1 MDIIETV
8 VRESRHAARTLR
20 RSPSF
25 SLIAILTLGIGLGA
39 ATTIFTLLDRV
50 VLRPL
55 PYPNA
60 DRLIHIGTL
69 WPKVKAGEEYGISR
83 GQYFYFKRHS
93 RALSDILF
101 YDADVTVVPGEDGH
115 LVGGGHPDRHRHV
128 VSVAPHADPTRG
140 QPPGCR
146 PVRLCPVDLE
156 RRRRTASSSGRPVR
170 RRCSSSKAS
179 LSAASAS

>member
-1 MDIIETV
+1 MDMIETV

-25 SLIAILTLGIGLGA
+25 SLIAI
-39 ATTIFTLLDRV
+39 FTLLDRV

-60 DRLIHIGTL
+60 GRLIHIGTL

-115 LVGGGHPDRHRHV
+115 P
-128 VSVAPHADPTRG
+128 A
-140 QPPGCR
+140 
-146 PVRLCPVDLE
+146 E
-156 RRRRTASSSGRPVR
+156 R
-170 RRCSSSKAS
+170 
-179 LSAASAS
+179 

>member
-69 WPKVKAGEEYGISR
+69 WPKTFPGQEYSISR
-83 GQYFYFKRHS
+83 GQYFYFRDNS
-93 RALSDILF
+93 GVL
-101 YDADVTVVPGEDGH
+101 AD
-115 LVGGGHPDRHRHV
+115 L
-128 VSVAPHADPTRG
+128 
-140 QPPGCR
+140 
-146 PVRLCPVDLE
+146 
-156 RRRRTASSSGRPVR
+156 
-170 RRCSSSKAS
+170 
-179 LSAASAS
+179 

>member
-69 WPKVKAGEEYGISR
+69 WPKVKAGEEYAISK
-83 GQYFYFKRHS
+83 GQFFYFKKNS
-93 RALSDILF
+93 SALANLGLYNTSMLPI
-101 YDADVTVVPGEDGH
+101 PGDGD
-115 LVGGGHPDRHRHV
+115 HP
-128 VSVAPHADPTRG
+128 S
-140 QPPGCR
+140 
-146 PVRLCPVDLE
+146 E
-156 RRRRTASSSGRPVR
+156 RV
-170 RRCSSSKAS
+170 
-179 LSAASAS
+179 